1 MLLCKFYRSGFS
13 FTRIIVWNPSSKT
26 IFQSLN
32 LMNACNLK
40 NIFGHPH
47 QRKCPVNLALSVRS
61 SVRLFFRNSQ
71 FSFVVVV
78 VVVLFCFSFSDFLH
92 EVRETKWKK
101 WRIRALE
108 KKVWTCQKAPRSP
121 KNGPKIRFLGYWQKS
136 NLFIYTFLPQYE
148 NTNGLLS
155 SKTTCLGKMRFLS
168 YPKTFRPIRM
178 HDSLNCNI
186 SQTRWE
192 MKVNFCTRL
201 DVHRSNKFSRSLQV
215 GVVRHAWACSKWWKI
230 VNSISRTNWVMKLVF
245 VCE

>member
-71 FSFVVVV
+71 FSFVVIV

-121 KNGPKIRFLGYWQKS
+121 KNGPKMAQKLGFWGIDKNLICSYILFYRSMKIQMVFFLQK
-136 NLFIYTFLPQYE
+136 
-148 NTNGLLS
+148 
-155 SKTTCLGKMRFLS
+155 R
-168 YPKTFRPIRM
+168 
-178 HDSLNCNI
+178 HV
-186 SQTRWE
+186 WE
-192 MKVNFCTRL
+192 KCG
-201 DVHRSNKFSRSLQV
+201 S
-215 GVVRHAWACSKWWKI
+215 
-230 VNSISRTNWVMKLVF
+230 
-245 VCE
+245 